1 MIHYLKEEKENE
13 WLAFQEWIIHIN
25 THIKNLHPCTQC
37 KICAFNI
44 WRRGEKNPLPIKMGS
59 IMQRTF
65 SAEHYISIKCTNIRQ
80 AADAPCPVGTMV
92 ISRSPWGDVC
102 MGERGVSLHPFS
114 PIWQLPL
121 LKSHKSSSALL
132 CVSLRRLITLH
143 WSALN
148 AVLHLLSFQRE
159 LAHGI
164 HLFSSCSVSL
174 CHLVP
179 SFICFLNF
187 ISFLFSSSSSFSD
200 KGLWFLT
207 LNGGYINGV

>member
-1 MIHYLKEEKENE
+1 MTCISVVNRSHQYTHKEIFTPAHNVKSVHLIFEGE
-13 WLAFQEWIIHIN
+13 
-25 THIKNLHPCTQC
+25 
-37 KICAFNI
+37 
-44 WRRGEKNPLPIKMGS
+44 GEKNPLPIKMGS

-80 AADAPCPVGTMV
+80 AVDAPCPVGTMV
-92 ISRSPWGDVC
+92 ISPSPWGDVC

-148 AVLHLLSFQRE
+148 EVLHLLSFQRE